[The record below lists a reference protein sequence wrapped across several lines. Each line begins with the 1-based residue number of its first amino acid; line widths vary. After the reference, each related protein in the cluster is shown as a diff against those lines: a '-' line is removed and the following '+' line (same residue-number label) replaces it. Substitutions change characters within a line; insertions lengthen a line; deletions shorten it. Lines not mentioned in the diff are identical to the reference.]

1 MMDELKNLLPAW
13 YDGIYEMQVLMDIE
27 MDLLQELLNH
37 IKSLQSNQYISTA
50 DSKTIE
56 MYEQMLRITVEPSD
70 SLELRRFRVLTRI
83 ASQKPYTLNYL
94 QELLSSFGGPAEL
107 TMLYNEY
114 RLIANINFERPGQL
128 SEVDYLFRAI
138 VPANI
143 LTEINNRLNFVSPP
157 TTQYIGAGMVV
168 TEMVTITQD
177 LVEAP
182 RLDVVAKV
190 ANANVVTTAESWSGD
205 TKQEPII
212 NVTSINASGV
222 VFFESIEIH

>member
-1 MMDELKNLLPAW
+1 MDDLKNLLPAW

-27 MDLLQELLNH
+27 TDLLQELLNH

-50 DSKTIE
+50 DSQTIA

-94 QELLSSFGGPAEL
+94 QELLSSFGGFAEL
-107 TMLYNEY
+107 TMFYDEY
-114 RLIANINFERPGQL
+114 RLLAEINFERPGQL

-190 ANANVVTTAESWSGD
+190 ANANVVTTAQAWSGD

-212 NVTSINASGV
+212 NATSINASGV
-222 VFFESIEIH
+222 VFFESVEIH

>member
-50 DSKTIE
+50 DSQTIE

-157 TTQYIGAGMVV
+157 TTQYIGAGIVV

-212 NVTSINASGV
+212 NAASINASGV